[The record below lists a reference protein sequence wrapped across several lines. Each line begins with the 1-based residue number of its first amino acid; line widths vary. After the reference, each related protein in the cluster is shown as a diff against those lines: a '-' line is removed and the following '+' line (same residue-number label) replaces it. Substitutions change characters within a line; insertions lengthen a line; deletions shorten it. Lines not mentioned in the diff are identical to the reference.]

1 MRFVTTTLA
10 VSVLSLGLGLCS
22 ARAFAIDEKVSGDPQ
37 AMAALILKAD
47 QALPKDQCFLY
58 AEVVH
63 DMTELAG
70 RQMTAG
76 DGDHASATL
85 KLVQRYAEKIHMGV
99 AEDGKK
105 MKNAEQLIEH
115 TSYRLQGILNAA
127 SYDDRQA
134 LQATLKQLEQV
145 QTELMMQVF
154 KK

>member
-1 MRFVTTTLA
+1 MRFVATTLA
-10 VSVLSLGLGLCS
+10 VSALAFNLTC
-22 ARAFAIDEKVSGDPQ
+22 ARAFAIDDRIPDPQ
-37 AMAALILKAD
+37 ALAALMLKAD
-47 QALPKDQCFLY
+47 QAQPKEQCFLY
-58 AEVVH
+58 AELVH

-70 RQMTAG
+70 QQMNAG

-85 KLVQRYAEKIHMGV
+85 RLIQKYAEKIHMGV

-105 MKNAEQLIEH
+105 MKNAEQLVRH
-115 TSYRLQGILNAA
+115 TSFRLAGILNAA
-127 SYDDRQA
+127 SYEDRQV

>member
-1 MRFVTTTLA
+1 MRFVATTLA
-10 VSVLSLGLGLCS
+10 VSVLAFNLTC
-22 ARAFAIDEKVSGDPQ
+22 ARAFAIDDRIPDPQ
-37 AMAALILKAD
+37 ALAALMLKAD
-47 QALPKDQCFLY
+47 QAQPKEQCFLY
-58 AEVVH
+58 AELVH

-70 RQMTAG
+70 QQMSSG

-85 KLVQRYAEKIHMGV
+85 RLIQKYAEKIHMGV

-105 MKNAEQLIEH
+105 MKNAEQLMRH
-115 TSYRLQGILNAA
+115 TSFRLTGILNAA

>member
-1 MRFVTTTLA
+1 MRFVATTLA
-10 VSVLSLGLGLCS
+10 VSALAFNLSC
-22 ARAFAIDEKVSGDPQ
+22 ARAFAIDDRIPDPQ
-37 AMAALILKAD
+37 ALAALMLKAE
-47 QALPKDQCFLY
+47 QAQPKEQCFLY
-58 AEVVH
+58 AELVH
-63 DMTELAG
+63 EMTELAG
-70 RQMTAG
+70 QQMSSG

-85 KLVQRYAEKIHMGV
+85 RLIQKYAEKIHMGV

-105 MKNAEQLIEH
+105 MKNAEQLMRH
-115 TSYRLQGILNAA
+115 TSFRLNGILNAA

>member
-1 MRFVTTTLA
+1 MRFVATTLA
-10 VSVLSLGLGLCS
+10 VSALAFNLTC
-22 ARAFAIDEKVSGDPQ
+22 ARAFAIDDRIPDPQ
-37 AMAALILKAD
+37 ALAALMLKAD
-47 QALPKDQCFLY
+47 QAQPKEQCFLY
-58 AEVVH
+58 AELVH

-70 RQMTAG
+70 QQMSSG

-85 KLVQRYAEKIHMGV
+85 RLIQKYAEKIHMGV

-105 MKNAEQLIEH
+105 MKNAEQLMRH
-115 TSYRLQGILNAA
+115 TSFRLTGILNAA

>member
-1 MRFVTTTLA
+1 MRFVATTLA
-10 VSVLSLGLGLCS
+10 VSALAFNLSCV
-22 ARAFAIDEKVSGDPQ
+22 RAFAIDDRIPDPQ
-37 AMAALILKAD
+37 ALAALMLKAD
-47 QALPKDQCFLY
+47 QAQPKEQCFLY
-58 AEVVH
+58 AELVH

-70 RQMTAG
+70 QQMNAG

-85 KLVQRYAEKIHMGV
+85 RLIQKYAEKIHMGV

-105 MKNAEQLIEH
+105 MKNAEQLMRH
-115 TSYRLQGILNAA
+115 TSFRLNGILNAA

>member
-1 MRFVTTTLA
+1 MRFVATTLA
-10 VSVLSLGLGLCS
+10 VSALAFNLSCV
-22 ARAFAIDEKVSGDPQ
+22 RAFAIDDRIPDPQ
-37 AMAALILKAD
+37 ALAALMLKAD
-47 QALPKDQCFLY
+47 QAQPKEQCFLY
-58 AEVVH
+58 AELVH

-70 RQMTAG
+70 QQMNAG

-85 KLVQRYAEKIHMGV
+85 RLIQKYAEKIHLGV

-105 MKNAEQLIEH
+105 MKNAEQLMRH
-115 TSYRLQGILNAA
+115 TSFRLTGILNAA